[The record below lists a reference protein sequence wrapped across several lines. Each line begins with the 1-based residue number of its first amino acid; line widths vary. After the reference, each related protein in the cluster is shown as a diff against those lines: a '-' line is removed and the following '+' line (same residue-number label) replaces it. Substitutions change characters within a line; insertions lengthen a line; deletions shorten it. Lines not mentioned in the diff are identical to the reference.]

1 MFETPEFNL
10 SLDDF
15 CLFIDADG
23 TLLDIAPRPEHAR
36 ASRYLLAILDDLYFA
51 LEGALAVVSGR
62 RIEDI
67 DRLFAPL
74 RLPASG
80 IHGAQL
86 RRSPQGPI
94 LEGDAPDIPAPVV
107 RAIAAT
113 AARHP
118 GVFVENKGKALAVH
132 WRAAQEREAAL
143 WTELSAALREAAA
156 PALAILRGHCVFEI
170 KSPSTT
176 KGDAVSAFMQTAP
189 FAGRAP
195 VFIGDDV
202 TDIAGMAAAKAFGG
216 RAYSVGQML
225 EGADGAFAAPSD
237 VRAWLERLV
246 ATRTRAQRA

>member
-1 MFETPEFNL
+1 MFETPELNL
-10 SLDDF
+10 SLDEF

-23 TLLDIAPRPEHAR
+23 TLLDIAARPEHAR
-36 ASRYLLAILDDLYFA
+36 ASRFLLTVLDELYFA
-51 LEGALAVVSGR
+51 LQGALAVVSGR

-86 RRSPQGPI
+86 RRSPHAPI
-94 LEGDAPDIPAPVV
+94 LEGDAPDIPAPIV
-107 RAIAAT
+107 RAIAAV
-113 AARHP
+113 ARRHP
-118 GVFVENKGKALAVH
+118 GVFLENKGKALAVH

-143 WTELSAALREAAA
+143 WTELSDALRDAAA

-176 KGDAVSAFMQTAP
+176 KGDAVSAFMQTVP

-216 RAYSVGQML
+216 HAYSVGQML
-225 EGADGAFAAPSD
+225 EGADGAFASPSD
-237 VRAWLERLV
+237 VRAWLERL
-246 ATRTRAQRA
+246 AARTKAKRA

>member
-1 MFETPEFNL
+1 MFETPELNL
-10 SLDDF
+10 SLDEF

-36 ASRYLLAILDDLYFA
+36 ASRFLLTILDELYFA

-67 DRLFAPL
+67 DRLFSPL

-86 RRSPQGPI
+86 RRSPHDPI
-94 LEGDAPDIPAPVV
+94 LEGDAPDIPARVV
-107 RAIAAT
+107 GAIAAT

-118 GVFVENKGKALAVH
+118 GVFLENKGKALAVH
-132 WRAAQEREAAL
+132 WRAAPEREGAL
-143 WTELSAALREAAA
+143 WAELSQALEDVAA

-170 KSPSTT
+170 KSSSTT
-176 KGDAVSAFMQTAP
+176 KGDAVSAFMHTAP

-202 TDIAGMAAAKAFGG
+202 TDIAGMAVAKAFGG

-225 EGADGAFAAPSD
+225 EGADGAFASPSD

-246 ATRTRAQRA
+246 AARTKAQRA